1 MKKGFI
7 MSSLLLVV
15 FLFGFQQQTADCDQK
30 TLKNRC
36 KAMLGQFKYDSAKV
50 TKIALQKKS
59 QKLEV
64 EVPVF
69 VGEKYRL
76 VFNTAQCPGK
86 VTINVYNK
94 DKEAKKRD
102 LLFST
107 RDSSGSDREFIF
119 DAPRVRKMY
128 VDYDIAPDSTNSKA
142 KGCAVFMVGYK

>member
-1 MKKGFI
+1 MKKTFFL
-7 MSSLLLVV
+7 SSLLLVAL
-15 FLFGFQQQTADCDQK
+15 LFGFQQQAADCDQK

-36 KAMLGQFKYDSAKV
+36 KVLLTPYKYDSAKM
-50 TKIALQKKS
+50 TRLAAQKKA
-59 QKLEV
+59 QKIEV

-76 VFNTAQCPGK
+76 VFNMAQAPKG
-86 VTINVYNK
+86 VVINIYNK

-107 RDSSGSDREFIF
+107 RDSSKTDMEFIF

-128 VDYDIAPDSTNSKA
+128 VDYDVPVDSLNTKA